1 MSPALRMKFHLR
13 IDFGRVPLTGN
24 FYPFFNLS
32 TRCDRMSLN
41 LSL

>member
-1 MSPALRMKFHLR
+1 MSPAFRMKFHLR
-13 IDFGRVPLTGN
+13 IDFSRDPLTGA
-24 FYPFFNLS
+24 FYPIFNLS